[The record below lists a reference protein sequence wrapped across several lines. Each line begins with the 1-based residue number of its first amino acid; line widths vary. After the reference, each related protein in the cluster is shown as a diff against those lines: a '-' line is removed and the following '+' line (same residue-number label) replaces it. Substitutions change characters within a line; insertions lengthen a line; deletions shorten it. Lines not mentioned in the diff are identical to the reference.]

1 MFFYSKMNE
10 GSSSPPIHIGTK
22 RKIAVKHR
30 VPLQPKEQKQTKKRF
45 RPSDRWQY
53 EVRKYQRSTDLLIRK
68 LPFARLVKEIS
79 TEMSTH
85 EFRWSVNAVEALQ
98 QASESFLVGL
108 LEDGLLCTIH
118 AKRVTLMRK
127 DIQLAQ
133 RIRGRI

>member
-1 MFFYSKMNE
+1 MNTE
-10 GSSSPPIHIGTK
+10 GSSSPPIHIGSK

-30 VPLQPKEQKQTKKRF
+30 VQLQPHEQKQTKKRF
-45 RPSDRWQY
+45 RPGDTWQK

-79 TEMSTH
+79 TEMTTH
-85 EFRWSVNAVEALQ
+85 DFRWSVNAVEALQ
-98 QASESFLVGL
+98 QASEAYLVGL
-108 LEDGLLCTIH
+108 LEDGLLCAIH

-127 DIQLAQ
+127 DVQLAQ

>member
-1 MFFYSKMNE
+1 MNE

-30 VPLQPKEQKQTKKRF
+30 IPTQSKEQKQKKKRF
-45 RPSDRWQY
+45 TPGNKWQY
-53 EVRKYQRSTDLLIRK
+53 EIRKYQRSTDLLIRK

-79 TEMSTH
+79 TEMSTR

-98 QASESFLVGL
+98 EASESFLVGL
-108 LEDGLLCTIH
+108 LEDGLLCAIH

-127 DIQLAQ
+127 DVQLAQ